1 MEDFVGK
8 TIGGKYRIV
17 ERLGRGGMAEVY
29 KALQTSLERYVAIKL
44 MHPFL
49 ADEQGFAER
58 FEREA
63 KSVATLHHP
72 NIVQVYDFAAESDAP
87 YMVMEF
93 IEGATLK
100 TRLESLAHH
109 GQPLPLKAALKIVRE
124 VGHALAYAHKRN
136 MIHRDVKPANVM
148 VDASGRV
155 ILTDF
160 GIAKI
165 LTGPSYT
172 ASGATIGTPAYMAP
186 EQGLGQPGDHR
197 SDLYSLGV
205 MLYQLTTGELPF
217 DADTPMAVMLKHIN
231 EELPPPRSVNP
242 NLPESVERVILKSL
256 AKKPADRYQS
266 VDEML
271 ADLEK
276 VGAAARSAAS
286 SPAPAP
292 GAPTE
297 FAAAP
302 VAAAPPP
309 TVVSPLPAEPAPPTV
324 VASPPA
330 AAPPPPPRRGG
341 SVTRPT
347 PPTAEAGQTLHR
359 ELHTLLCS
367 NCNGAGLELHPDG
380 QAVCKFCGTVNEM
393 AGPICPYCELVNEAG
408 AEVCA
413 NCSRGLV
420 RTCPDCEA
428 ANWSGAE
435 QCVNCGRA
443 LDTLDHLMGRLQEG
457 TEGRLH
463 RQQAESR
470 TIKEEEGAAA
480 QRRSAYFQELEQ
492 RRQQG
497 LAETRRKADRER
509 QTMQAVAI
517 GAVVVVLIV
526 IAVIVALNLL
536 R

>member
-1 MEDFVGK
+1 MEDLVGK

-29 KALQTSLERYVAIKL
+29 KALQTNLERYVAIKL

-49 ADEQGFAER
+49 ADDQGFAAR

-63 KSVATLHHP
+63 KSVAALRHP
-72 NIVQVYDFAAESDAP
+72 NIVQVYDFATEADAP

-100 TRLESLAHH
+100 TRLESLARH

-186 EQGLGQPGDHR
+186 EQGLGQAGDHR
-197 SDLYSLGV
+197 SDIYSLGA
-205 MLYQLTTGELPF
+205 MLYQLATGELPF

-242 NLPESVERVILKSL
+242 DLPEGVERIIVKSM
-256 AKKPADRYQS
+256 AKSPGDRYQS

-271 ADLEK
+271 ADMEK
-276 VGAAARSAAS
+276 VGAAARLAAS
-286 SPAPAP
+286 PPAPAP
-292 GAPTE
+292 GALTE

-302 VAAAPPP
+302 VAAAPPL
-309 TVVSPLPAEPAPPTV
+309 TVVNPPPAQPAPPTV
-324 VASPPA
+324 VASPSAAPLPSPKLKKITPPPA
-330 AAPPPPPRRGG
+330 AE
-341 SVTRPT
+341 T
-347 PPTAEAGQTLHR
+347 EQTLHK
-359 ELHTLLCS
+359 ELRTLLCS

-380 QAVCKFCGTVNEM
+380 QAVCKFCGTVNAM
-393 AGPICPYCELVNEAG
+393 TGPICPFCETVNEAG

-413 NCSRGLV
+413 NCGRGLV
-420 RTCPDCEA
+420 RTCPACEA

-443 LDTLDHLMGRLQEG
+443 LDTLDHLLGRLQEG

-470 TIKEEEGAAA
+470 YLKEQEEAAS

-492 RRQQG
+492 RRQQE
-497 LAETRRKADRER
+497 LAGARRKADRER
-509 QTMQAVAI
+509 QTMQAIAI
-517 GAVVVVLIV
+517 GAVVVALIV
-526 IAVIVALNLL
+526 IAVIAAINLL